1 MNSEY
6 LELKQQAENCL
17 NEMSIMDSDA
27 FINNIL
33 LELIETDESN
43 LEIKKQTLEEIK
55 KLLSIKNKIKI
66 KNDDLYYLKTLSE
79 KLKHENDI
87 SSMKLTDDELNK
99 LLKIIKNNF

>member
-6 LELKQQAENCL
+6 LELMKQAEVCL

-33 LELIETDESN
+33 LELIETDDSN

-79 KLKHENDI
+79 KLKQENNI
-87 SSMKLTDDELNK
+87 SSIKLTDDELNK
-99 LLKIIKNNF
+99 LLIIIKNNF

>member
-1 MNSEY
+1 MNSDY
-6 LELKQQAENCL
+6 LELKKQAENCL

-33 LELIETDESN
+33 LELIESDESN

-79 KLKHENDI
+79 KLKQEDNI
-87 SSMKLTDDELNK
+87 KPQKLTEDELNI
-99 LLKIIKNNF
+99 LFKIIKNNF

>member
-6 LELKQQAENCL
+6 LELKQQAKNCL
-17 NEMSIMDSDA
+17 NEMSIMDSNA
-27 FINNIL
+27 FINIIL
-33 LELIETDESN
+33 FELMETDESN

-79 KLKHENDI
+79 KLKQENDI
-87 SSMKLTDDELNK
+87 SLIKLTDDELNK
-99 LLKIIKNNF
+99 LLIIIKNNF